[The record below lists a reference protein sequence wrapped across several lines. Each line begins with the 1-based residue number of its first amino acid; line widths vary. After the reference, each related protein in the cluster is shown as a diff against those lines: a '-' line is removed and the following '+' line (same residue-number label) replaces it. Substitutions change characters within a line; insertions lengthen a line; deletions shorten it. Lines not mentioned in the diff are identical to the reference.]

1 MTTSELSTGTSIKSG
16 GVKLLLWE
24 QTSPRSEQTSPRSE
38 QTSPRSEQSS
48 PRSEKMRSCKC
59 FTQYCRSG
67 VFYKHEQL
75 GYISLRGTFI

>member
-24 QTSPRSEQTSPRSE
+24 QTSPHSEQTSPRSE
-38 QTSPRSEQSS
+38 QTS

-59 FTQYCRSG
+59 FTQYCRSS
-67 VFYKHEQL
+67 VLYKHEQL

>member
-1 MTTSELSTGTSIKSG
+1 
-16 GVKLLLWE
+16 
-24 QTSPRSEQTSPRSE
+24 
-38 QTSPRSEQSS
+38 
-48 PRSEKMRSCKC
+48 MRSCKC